1 MNSPIETETKGTPPQ
16 RKKVWAKFALRLL
29 LGLILLALVSY
40 FVEIR
45 EVGAV
50 LLRTNLWYVLAVVV
64 WFYADR
70 GLMAYKWGLLLNGFN
85 IRIPLVTLTRIYL
98 TAYTAGVLLPTTIG
112 GDLFRWYSL
121 SRYKI
126 DAKAVAAS
134 IFVERFLGVLTAVA
148 LAFISLAIIFFLM
161 KDSWHYFDEL
171 AWSLL
176 ATVVIGTVVAVAL
189 LIILKKT
196 RGKVRLPISKIPI
209 MVKIRQVLAMCYAFR
224 SQRNT
229 LSVVSVWTFIEQAF
243 SVIVTFLL
251 ARALQIDVSVLELVA
266 VVPLITLAVRIP
278 ISFEGIGVQEGL
290 YVALLGLVGVP
301 GVEALVLSALTRF
314 VFIGCSLPW
323 GIHFLL
329 SGNRRVLD
337 SPQTAT
343 S

>member
-1 MNSPIETETKGTPPQ
+1 KGTSGQ

-29 LGLILLALVSY
+29 LGLIILALVAY
-40 FVEIR
+40 FVEIQQ
-45 EVGAV
+45 VGEV

-85 IRIPLVTLTRIYL
+85 IRIPLTSLTRTYI

-112 GDLFRWYSL
+112 GDLFRWYNL

-126 DAKAVAAS
+126 DVKAVAAS
-134 IFVERFLGVLTAVA
+134 IFVERFLGVVAAVA
-148 LAFISLAIIFFLM
+148 LAFISLALIFFLM
-161 KDSWHYFDEL
+161 HDSWGYFDEV

-176 ATVVIGTVVAVAL
+176 AIVVMGTVGAAL
-189 LIILKKT
+189 LWVILKNT
-196 RGKVRLPISKIPI
+196 SGRISLPINKIPI
-209 MVKIRQVLAMCYAFR
+209 LGKLRQVLAMCYAFR
-224 SQRNT
+224 SQRSM
-229 LSVVSVWTFIEQAF
+229 LSVVWVWTFIEQAF
-243 SVIVTFLL
+243 SIIVTFLL
-251 ARALQIDVSVLELVA
+251 ARALQIDVSILELIA
-266 VVPLITLAVRIP
+266 VVPLIILAVRIP

-290 YVALLGLVGVP
+290 YVGLLGLVGVP

-323 GIHFLL
+323 GIHFLF
-329 SGNRRVLD
+329 SGNRRALD
-337 SPQTAT
+337 SPQAAT